1 MIGLIMKAFWSV
13 LAKILFVLVLVQT
26 WFLYD
31 FYSKSQVLIVNNVQL
46 EQQLS
51 VANKALANVNEAL
64 ATANKKIVTLEV
76 SSLDSVLKETNK
88 AVINSWQALLNT
100 VEGELNKAR
109 ESIDSTID
117 DLRQE
122 LPADGGE
129 SSGDKKQETPVIIDG
144 ERT

>member
-1 MIGLIMKAFWSV
+1 MELIMKAFWSV
-13 LAKILFVLVLVQT
+13 LAKVLFVLVLVQA

-31 FYSKSQVLIVNNVQL
+31 FYSKSQVLIVDNVQL
-46 EQQLS
+46 EQQLL
-51 VANKALANVNEAL
+51 VANEALANVNEAL
-64 ATANKKIVTLEV
+64 ATANKKVVMLEE

-109 ESIDSTID
+109 KSIDSTID

-122 LPADGGE
+122 LPADSGE
-129 SSGDKKQETPVIIDG
+129 SSVDKKQETPVIVNG